1 MLVSSSRDSLIKFW
15 DLDIQ
20 HCFSTLAGHISEV
33 WDFAIVKGGGY
44 LVSGS
49 GDSELRVWRLTFKV
63 RGLFLQFEVWYINYI
78 ARNITF
84 FSEIHQQG
92 VPSAYFGF

>member
-1 MLVSSSRDSLIKFW
+1 MPGGRNVLVSSSRDSLIKFW

-49 GDSELRVWRLTFKV
+49 GDSELRVWSLTFKV
-63 RGLFLQFEVWYINYI
+63 SGFLQLG
-78 ARNITF
+78 TLL
-84 FSEIHQQG
+84 
-92 VPSAYFGF
+92 